1 MAGPYAYT
9 PHIWPPLAAAVL
21 LAALAW
27 YSWRRRNDL
36 PAARPLAFATLFAAI
51 MMLFTACEVA
61 AVAPSTTLA
70 WYQARG
76 VAVLVSATAIM
87 FFVLE
92 YVYPGRWLTRRNL
105 ALFALPLLLYILT
118 LVVFGPHVYWRRLE
132 VAPDGSILM
141 SPGMGSM
148 IVVAYA
154 LGLGLVNLAAL
165 LWLFVRSPQHR
176 WPVALMI
183 CGLLTNRIL
192 YAVGFSGLSPLT
204 PTGAN
209 IIATPISAILYA
221 VAVFGF
227 RILDPLPSAR
237 SVATRQMREAMIV
250 LDVQGRVVSANPAAA
265 SLLSVP
271 AEHAR
276 GKMLQEVLPSLPV
289 LDDHASTDVTL
300 GSEPVA
306 RCYAVNV
313 SPLRDFRG
321 QSIGRL
327 LLFLDVTDQRRAE
340 AQRLERQRTLA
351 VIRERERLA
360 RELHDDLG
368 QVLAFVNTQGQT
380 ARRLMARGEIAAAD
394 AQVARL
400 VEVAQEADTDIRES
414 ILGLRVALPEQGFFP
429 ALATYLEQY
438 EKRYAIG
445 TELNCPPTLGDDL
458 FEPAVEVQL
467 LRIIQEAL
475 TNARKHARARSVSVT
490 FAAQDGCAQVAVQDD
505 GCGFEPQDIFDAAP
519 GHVGLRVMRERA
531 EEIGGEFAV
540 HSSVGQ
546 GTQIVVTV
554 PLVVGASHSSGPYT
568 ASQRKG

>member
-1 MAGPYAYT
+1 MAGPYAYS
-9 PHIWPPLAAAVL
+9 PHIWPPLIAAVL
-21 LAALAW
+21 LAALAR
-27 YSWRRRNDL
+27 YSWRRRNHL
-36 PAARPLAFATLFAAI
+36 PAARPLAFATLSATI
-51 MMLFTACEVA
+51 MMVFTACEVA
-61 AVAPSTTLA
+61 AVAPATILA
-70 WYQARG
+70 WYLARG
-76 VAVLVSATAIM
+76 VTVLVSVTAIM

-118 LVVFGPHVYWRRLE
+118 LVVFGPRVYWRRLE
-132 VAPDGSILM
+132 VAPDGSVLM
-141 SPGMGSM
+141 SPGVGSV
-148 IVVAYA
+148 IATAYG
-154 LGLGLVNLAAL
+154 LGLGFVNLAAL

-176 WPVALMI
+176 WPAALMV

-227 RILDPLPSAR
+227 RILDPLPAAR
-237 SVATRQMREAMIV
+237 SVAIRQMREAMIV
-250 LDVQGRVVSANPAAA
+250 LDVQGRVASVNPATG

-271 AEHAR
+271 AERAR

-300 GSEPVA
+300 GSEPET
-306 RCYAVNV
+306 RCYAVDV

-327 LLFLDVTDQRRAE
+327 LLFLDVTEQRRAE
-340 AQRLERQRTLA
+340 AQRLEQLRMLA
-351 VIRERERLA
+351 VIHERERLA
-360 RELHDDLG
+360 RELHDDLA
-368 QVLAFVNTQGQT
+368 QVLAFINTQGQT

-394 AQVARL
+394 TQVARL

-429 ALATYLEQY
+429 ALATYLDQY
-438 EKRYAIG
+438 EKRYAIR
-445 TELNCPPTLGDDL
+445 TELSRPPTLGDDV

-490 FAAQDGCAQVAVQDD
+490 FTAQNGCAQVAVQDD
-505 GCGFEPQDIFDAAP
+505 GCGFEQQETLDAAP

-531 EEIGGEFAV
+531 EEIGGGLAV
-540 HSSVGQ
+540 HSAVGQ
-546 GTQIVVTV
+546 GTRIVVNV
-554 PLVVGASHSSGPYT
+554 PLVAGTRHSHEPHT